1 MKKFFMI
8 KKNLAMM
15 AVIVG
20 AVIIGV
26 WCLVPDSGVNS
37 AMGSESLLSGAD
49 FTQRNEASIPG
60 ETASPADDSIYDPYS
75 SYGNESTEQVL
86 ERNSADDPYENTYN
100 NSVNNIGGNGSGNE
114 SGNGNEQ
121 PENSSALTVTL
132 SIDCYTILGNMENL
146 KGGKESFV
154 GNGVIMNARTIAFTE
169 GETVFDLLYRECRSS
184 GIHMSSRF
192 TPIYNSAYIEGINQ
206 LYEFDCGELS
216 GWMYK
221 VNGWFP
227 NYGCSHYYIQDGDVI
242 EWRYTCDLGVD
253 IGGDY
258 ATQG

>member
-20 AVIIGV
+20 AVIVGV

-37 AMGSESLLSGAD
+37 AMGSESLLSCAD
-49 FTQRNEASIPG
+49 SVHRSEASIPG
-60 ETASPADDSIYDPYS
+60 ETRPLADGIDDPYS
-75 SYGNESTEQVL
+75 SYENESTEQVVK
-86 ERNSADDPYENTYN
+86 NDSADDLYENTHN
-100 NSVNNIGGNGSGNE
+100 NSGNNNIGGNGSGNE
-114 SGNGNEQ
+114 SGSGNEQ
-121 PENSSALTVTL
+121 PENSSVLTVTL
-132 SIDCYTILGNMENL
+132 SIDCYTILSNMENL

-154 GNGVIMNARTIAFTE
+154 GNGVIMNARTVTFAE

-253 IGGDY
+253 VGGDY